1 MNFNLEIKNYSF
13 KEILKLFELNDG
25 EEISIEDMK
34 KAKMKVLSMHPDKL
48 KLSSQYFIF
57 YKKAFE
63 IITQYYHD
71 QPEVKMKQ
79 ILNDK
84 NFVYDITDDI
94 KHNKVIKKQ
103 LGKMGKEEFTNFF
116 NTMYEEKMIDKEQLQ
131 KQIDKSEWFKQTKS
145 QFSNIKTENIQV
157 VRQIKINE
165 QMCKFKEINTSN
177 GNFGSKIYD
186 DDDDDAYIYC
196 DPSSKLLFDDLRKVH
211 LNETII
217 NAEIMDIGDYN
228 PLYNDC
234 DELRTKRILDENE
247 KQTDEELIHYNRI
260 LNNNSHQDMKL
271 IKNRQ
276 NDVIKNEEYK
286 SINKQIISRFL
297 KLTN

>member
-131 KQIDKSEWFKQTKS
+131 
-145 QFSNIKTENIQV
+145 N
-157 VRQIKINE
+157 R
-165 QMCKFKEINTSN
+165 M
-177 GNFGSKIYD
+177 
-186 DDDDDAYIYC
+186 
-196 DPSSKLLFDDLRKVH
+196 
-211 LNETII
+211 
-217 NAEIMDIGDYN
+217 NA
-228 PLYNDC
+228 
-234 DELRTKRILDENE
+234 
-247 KQTDEELIHYNRI
+247 
-260 LNNNSHQDMKL
+260 
-271 IKNRQ
+271 
-276 NDVIKNEEYK
+276 
-286 SINKQIISRFL
+286 
-297 KLTN
+297 